1 VLVGCRIHHVG
12 TRDAD
17 KSEGVASAARTFLH
31 DQGVAGIV
39 HVLEADRT
47 GLVTS

>member
-1 VLVGCRIHHVG
+1 MLGLA
-12 TRDAD
+12 TSD
-17 KSEGVASAARTFLH
+17 KAEGVAAAAKAFLH

-47 GLVTS
+47 GLVTN